1 MTAAQGAGSAIRSVC
16 AGEQTRYKILD
27 AGNATGAWPAPWRPP
42 SKTRSMTRATFS
54 RTNLKVRNTT
64 HVTVDRLARVQMR
77 QPHTSEHAEHDD
89 DIEVGQREE

>member
-27 AGNATGAWPAPWRPP
+27 AGNATGPWPAPWRPP
-42 SKTRSMTRATFS
+42 SNTRSMTRATFS

-64 HVTVDRLARVQMR
+64 HVT
-77 QPHTSEHAEHDD
+77 DD
-89 DIEVGQREE
+89 QVVKVVIRPLKEWASDFCRNIIKNDEII